1 MPHFVS
7 KILFENFLFKK
18 MLTQNK
24 NTYEYSFSYSYSYL
38 YIFIYHICAKF
49 CTKKKRLNTSQ
60 EPPPPTHESDLQN
73 PCSRGSLQT
82 ALTFPWDGHGRYL
95 ISCRRYFNPVLP
107 PTQLNNHRWMRTQ
120 NFSSEPSSAKDT
132 SVSRMS
138 SKLPFLLEDVEV
150 G

>member
-24 NTYEYSFSYSYSYL
+24 NTYEYSFSYSYSHL

-60 EPPPPTHESDLQN
+60 EPPPPPTHTNRIFRTHAPEVPFKLRSRSLGMAMDGTLLAVAATSTRFFRRRSWIITVGWGPRIFHLSRRVQKTRQCRVCHQN
-73 PCSRGSLQT
+73 SR
-82 ALTFPWDGHGRYL
+82 F
-95 ISCRRYFNPVLP
+95 F
-107 PTQLNNHRWMRTQ
+107 
-120 NFSSEPSSAKDT
+120 
-132 SVSRMS
+132 
-138 SKLPFLLEDVEV
+138 
-150 G
+150 